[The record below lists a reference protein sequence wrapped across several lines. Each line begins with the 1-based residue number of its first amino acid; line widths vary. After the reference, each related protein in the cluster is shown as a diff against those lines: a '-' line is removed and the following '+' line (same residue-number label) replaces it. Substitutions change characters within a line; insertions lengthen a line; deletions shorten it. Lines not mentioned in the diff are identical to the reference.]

1 MIRNADPERDAAGC
15 LALYGPYIR
24 DSAISFEERVPT
36 EDEFAARMRVMMETH
51 PWVVFDTGS
60 EIAGYA
66 YASPHRTRAA
76 YRWATDVAIYVAAAH
91 QRGGIGRRLYE
102 ALFERLREQG
112 FRVACAGV
120 TLPNEASVGLHRAVG
135 FEPVGV
141 YRRIGWKS
149 GGWHDVAWF
158 QLSLLPQDSEPPQEP
173 GPPR

>member
-1 MIRNADPERDAAGC
+1 M
-15 LALYGPYIR
+15 
-24 DSAISFEERVPT
+24 T
-36 EDEFAARMRVMMETH
+36 
-51 PWVVFDTGS
+51 
-60 EIAGYA
+60 
-66 YASPHRTRAA
+66 
-76 YRWATDVAIYVAAAH
+76 IYVAAAH

-120 TLPNEASVGLHRAVG
+120 TLPNEASVRLHRAVG

-158 QLSLLPQDSEPPQEP
+158 QLSLLPQDSEPPHEP
-173 GPPR
+173 GAPR